1 MTTCL
6 IDALPGEDSL
16 ATFLDGPSGRTLSL
30 HLAES
35 PSERSRA
42 ESLVAR
48 MYARMGYRTEG
59 ILPEGPGYATL
70 LLSEAGGGDLG
81 TVTVGSGEEG
91 LRAEESYPEEI
102 AALSREGRRL
112 CEFNA
117 LAMVPGLGS
126 PSALARLFHAALL
139 AGGPLLGHCDAVV
152 EVTPVH
158 ARFYERT
165 LGFERLSE
173 GRTCSRVGGIS
184 SVLLGLNFEKA
195 LRNVETCQSKT
206 HQTHHTRQTRGLYPF
221 VFNKTETKD
230 FVNRLSSRLFSPAR
244 LLRNLRTGSWPS
256 LPEGERSG
264 WCRSG
269 HRPSV
274 PA

>member
-6 IDALPGEDSL
+6 IDVPLGEDTIAS
-16 ATFLDGPSGRTLSL
+16 FLDGPSGRTLSL
-30 HLAES
+30 RLAEG
-35 PSERSRA
+35 PSDRSRA
-42 ESLVAR
+42 EALVAR

-59 ILPEGPGYATL
+59 LLPEGPGYATL
-70 LLSEAGGGDLG
+70 LLAEAGGEDLG

-102 AALSREGRRL
+102 AALRREGRSL

-117 LAMVPGLGS
+117 LAMAPGLGS

-139 AGGPLLGHCDAVV
+139 AGGPLLGHTDAVV

-158 ARFYERT
+158 ARFYEHQ
-165 LGFERLSE
+165 LGFVKVGTPRSCHRVGTTSNLLRVDLIGGLERARENGGHPERRVTDRSLFPLFFNPLEGKLLAERLSE
-173 GRTCSRVGGIS
+173 
-184 SVLLGLNFEKA
+184 
-195 LRNVETCQSKT
+195 
-206 HQTHHTRQTRGLYPF
+206 
-221 VFNKTETKD
+221 
-230 FVNRLSSRLFSPAR
+230 RLFSPAR
-244 LLRNLRTGSWPS
+244 LLRNLRTGSWPN
-256 LPEGERSG
+256 LPEGERSE
-264 WCRSG
+264 WYRSG